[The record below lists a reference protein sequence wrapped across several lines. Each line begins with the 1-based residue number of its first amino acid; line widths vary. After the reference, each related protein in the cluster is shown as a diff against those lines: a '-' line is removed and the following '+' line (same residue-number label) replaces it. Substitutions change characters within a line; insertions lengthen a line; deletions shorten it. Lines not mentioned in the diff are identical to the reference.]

1 MSPKKAISSREHWV
15 YPVDINRL
23 AKDLKRLEID
33 IASTRIEWVAVAR
46 EIANVYGENGREA
59 FMTIAS
65 VWPMFDRHD
74 SELCYNAALRK
85 ADQNNQSLGY
95 ISHACRLKGID
106 VTRHPYRCGTP
117 YRIKIVRNSRINQK
131 TMNVDKRFFDRT
143 QPQGRSILGR
153 NQLTDLLLRIFPQGK
168 VLESIEMY
176 LIGFD
181 SFVSGK
187 MGDSI
192 TFWQIDKG
200 YNLINAKRIN
210 YKFDGHRDK
219 STPPC
224 VLYNQN
230 GQCLFGLHLYNE
242 QCNKIIGL
250 VESEK
255 SALICSIYYPELCWM
270 ATGSMDNFNAVML
283 KPIKDRNIIAFPD
296 VDINMDK
303 KTRTSISFS
312 RWKKM
317 ADNLNR
323 SGWKIQVDDK
333 LEKSVNTAQRLAKI
347 DIADLILT
355 EITDKIKQQ

>member
-1 MSPKKAISSREHWV
+1 
-15 YPVDINRL
+15 
-23 AKDLKRLEID
+23 
-33 IASTRIEWVAVAR
+33 
-46 EIANVYGENGREA
+46 
-59 FMTIAS
+59 
-65 VWPMFDRHD
+65 
-74 SELCYNAALRK
+74 
-85 ADQNNQSLGY
+85 
-95 ISHACRLKGID
+95 
-106 VTRHPYRCGTP
+106 
-117 YRIKIVRNSRINQK
+117 
-131 TMNVDKRFFDRT
+131 
-143 QPQGRSILGR
+143 
-153 NQLTDLLLRIFPQGK
+153 
-168 VLESIEMY
+168 MY

-219 STPPC
+219 RTPPC